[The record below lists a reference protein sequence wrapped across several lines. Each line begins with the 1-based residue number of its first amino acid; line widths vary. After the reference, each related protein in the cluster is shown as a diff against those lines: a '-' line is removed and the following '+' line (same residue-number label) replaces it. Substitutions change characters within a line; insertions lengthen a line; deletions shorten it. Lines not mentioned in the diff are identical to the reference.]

1 MLKVLVVEDE
11 VELLELY
18 DLILSKDYI
27 VFTTESG
34 REAIEIFDRENPE
47 VLIVDIRLPDVSG
60 VEVIKHA
67 KAKNPNVAILGVSAY
82 RERFKEAIDAGAA
95 TVIQKPFLVKQIH
108 NVIQD
113 VLQGKQ

>member
-1 MLKVLVVEDE
+1 MLKLLVVEDE

-18 DLILSKDYI
+18 NLILSKDYI

-60 VEVIKHA
+60 IEVIKHA
-67 KAKNPNVAILGVSAY
+67 KSKNPNVAVMGVSAY
-82 RERFKEAIDAGAA
+82 RERFKEALDAGAA

-108 NVIQD
+108 KVIQD
-113 VLQGKQ
+113 VLENKQ

>member
-1 MLKVLVVEDE
+1 MLKLLVVEDE

-47 VLIVDIRLPDVSG
+47 ILIVDIRLPDVSG

-67 KAKNPNVAILGVSAY
+67 KAKNPNVAAIGVSAY
-82 RERFKEAIDAGAA
+82 RERFKEALDAGAA

-108 NVIQD
+108 KVIQD
-113 VLQGKQ
+113 VLENKQ